1 MYFKLDKKVFIYAS
15 FAGLLPVMFFFF
27 HGLVTGLEFKPLLF
41 VINTISSILITN
53 TATLSVNFT
62 LHYVNI
68 HFPWNTNPIKRIV
81 VELIFSNIAVAIVM
95 TMCFWAAKKI
105 MCGDVCFVRVRED
118 WFQLLAIGA
127 IMNTILT
134 SVGECMYFFRLWRES
149 LLRAERLEREKAQ
162 SQYEMLKQQVNPHF
176 LFNSLNVLSS
186 LIHVDTDK
194 AEKFIN
200 EFSHVYRYILEISNK
215 TLVSLREEI
224 EIANS
229 YLYLQ
234 KIRFS
239 DGLQVDFSI
248 PEATLS
254 KQLPPMALQLLLENA
269 IKHNIVS
276 RERPLHVRIS
286 VEGECLIVSN
296 NYQLRNEHV
305 ESTGKGL
312 PNLSQ
317 RIQLISGKHVEF
329 GRVGEAFVVKV
340 PLIEM

>member
-27 HGLVTGLEFKPLLF
+27 HGLVTGKEFKPLLF
-41 VINTISSILITN
+41 VINSLSSILITN
-53 TATLSVNFT
+53 TATISVNFT

-68 HFPWNTNPIKRIV
+68 HFPWNKNPIKRVV

-95 TMCFWAAKKI
+95 TLCFWAAKKI
-105 MCGDVCFVRVRED
+105 MCGDVCFVKMRED
-118 WFQLLAIGA
+118 WFQLLVIGV

-134 SVGECMYFFRLWRES
+134 SIGECIYFFQMWRES

-186 LIHVDTDK
+186 LIHIDTDK
-194 AEKFIN
+194 AERFIN

-215 TLVSLREEI
+215 SLVSLREELQ
-224 EIANS
+224 IAHS

-234 KIRFS
+234 QIRFS

-248 PEATLS
+248 AESALQ

-276 RERPLHVRIS
+276 REHPLHVRIS
-286 VEGECLIVSN
+286 VENDYLIVTN
-296 NYQLRNEHV
+296 NFQLRNEHV

-317 RIQLISGKHVEF
+317 RIQLISGKQVEF
-329 GRVGEAFVVKV
+329 GKIGAQFMVKV
-340 PLIEM
+340 PLIT